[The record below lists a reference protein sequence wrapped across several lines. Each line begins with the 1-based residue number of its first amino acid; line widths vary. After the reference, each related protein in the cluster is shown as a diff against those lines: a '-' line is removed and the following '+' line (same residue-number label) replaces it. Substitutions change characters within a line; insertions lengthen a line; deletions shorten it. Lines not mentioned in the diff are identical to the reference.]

1 MVKSNLFKGM
11 EFVFDYADTSSVT
24 GKTYLPIF
32 INESLSIVYGD
43 NLINKRKEV
52 VGHKN
57 SGFSSNQTLIALVK
71 EISIPILTSTM
82 SSQILTKFCS
92 PYWGRQESTAVCA

>member
-11 EFVFDYADTSSVT
+11 EFVFLYADTSSVT

-43 NLINKRKEV
+43 NL
-52 VGHKN
+52 
-57 SGFSSNQTLIALVK
+57 
-71 EISIPILTSTM
+71 
-82 SSQILTKFCS
+82 
-92 PYWGRQESTAVCA
+92 